1 MEAMQP
7 VLVFQLLVLIAVA
20 NGTPVIAKKL
30 FGDLLASPLDGGA
43 AFFDG
48 RPVFGPSKTLRGVVL
63 ALLVT
68 PLVALAMGLSWQLG
82 LLVACGTMAGDLFS
96 SFIKRRIGRD
106 PSSMALGLDQIPE
119 SLFPLLLSGLLVPLG
134 LIDVLAGVAIFA
146 VAAPLVSRL
155 CFYLRLR
162 DQPY

>member
-1 MEAMQP
+1 MQ
-7 VLVFQLLVLIAVA
+7 VLLVFQLLILIAVA

-30 FGDLLASPLDGGA
+30 FGDLLAYPLDGGITL
-43 AFFDG
+43 FDG
-48 RPVFGPSKTLRGVVL
+48 RPIFGPSKTLRGLVL
-63 ALLVT
+63 ALVVT

-96 SFIKRRIGRD
+96 SFVKRRMGRD

-119 SLFPLLLSGLLVPLG
+119 SLFPLLLSALLVPLG
-134 LIDVLAGVAIFA
+134 VIDILAGVAGFSL
-146 VAAPLVSRL
+146 AAPIVSRL
-155 CFYLRLR
+155 CYYLRLR

>member
-1 MEAMQP
+1 MQ
-7 VLVFQLLVLIAVA
+7 VLLVFQLLILIAVA

-30 FGDLLASPLDGGA
+30 FGDLLAYPLDSGITL
-43 AFFDG
+43 FDG
-48 RPVFGPSKTLRGVVL
+48 RPIFGPSKTLRGLVL
-63 ALLVT
+63 ALVVT

-96 SFIKRRIGRD
+96 SFVKRRMGRD

-119 SLFPLLLSGLLVPLG
+119 SLFPLLLSALLVPLG
-134 LIDVLAGVAIFA
+134 VIDILAGVAAFSL
-146 VAAPLVSRL
+146 AAPIVSRL
-155 CFYLRLR
+155 CYYLRLR

>member
-1 MEAMQP
+1 MQP
-7 VLVFQLLVLIAVA
+7 VLILKLLILIAVA

-30 FGDLLASPLDGGA
+30 FGDALARPLDGGA
-43 AFFDG
+43 AFLDG
-48 RPVFGPSKTLRGVVL
+48 RPVFGPSKTIRGLVL

-68 PLVALAMGLSWQLG
+68 PLVPLLMALPWQLG

-96 SFIKRRIGRD
+96 SFVKRRKGLP

-134 LIDVLAGVAIFA
+134 AIDIVVGVAVFL
-146 VAAPLVSRL
+146 VAAPIVSRL

>member
-1 MEAMQP
+1 MQP

-30 FGDLLASPLDGGA
+30 LGDFLAYPLDGGA
-43 AFFDG
+43 TLFDG
-48 RPVFGPSKTLRGVVL
+48 HPVFGPSKTLRGVLL

-68 PLVALAMGLSWQLG
+68 PLVALAMELSWQLG
-82 LLVACGTMAGDLFS
+82 LLVAGGTMAGDLVS
-96 SFIKRRIGRD
+96 SFVKRRMGRD
-106 PSSMALGLDQIPE
+106 SSSMALGLDQIPE
-119 SLFPLLLSGLLVPLG
+119 SLVPLLLSALLVPLG
-134 LIDVLAGVAIFA
+134 VIDILAGVAIFS
-146 VAAPLVSRL
+146 VAAPIVSRL